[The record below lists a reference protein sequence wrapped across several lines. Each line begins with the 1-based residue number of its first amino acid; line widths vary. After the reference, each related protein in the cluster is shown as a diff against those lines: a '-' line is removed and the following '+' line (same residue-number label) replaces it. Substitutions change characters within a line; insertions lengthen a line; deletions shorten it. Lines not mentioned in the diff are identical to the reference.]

1 MKKCRFLNE
10 LKTDRYDSIIDCF
23 CIVRMVDKKTNC
35 LVLYDNISKNEL
47 FKYSQD
53 EFLNICSYIEKYA
66 DSHFLGCDF
75 CQTTKTVSIS
85 SLIKCIVNEFNLHEK
100 KDIILGTKIAL
111 SYLKVYGDWENF
123 NYSVE
128 LLSKAK
134 FINDF
139 RDAIQKTCIKA
150 GVNDLF
156 RSQENKSKK
165 EYIIKQAQRISKSDN
180 IIYSHTIIQK
190 LNNAFMK
197 IGLTEDGYLLDE
209 QFKVIKENIESLY
222 HSEAQIQGSV
232 VYNYEKDKWN
242 KTFSGWTAEITENK
256 PFDFSEDDLS
266 HDSRF
271 W

>member
-1 MKKCRFLNE
+1 MKKCRFLND
-10 LKTDRYDSIIDCF
+10 LKTDRYDSTIDCF
-23 CIVRMVDKKTNC
+23 CIVRIVDKNTNC

-53 EFLNICSYIEKYA
+53 EFFNICSYIEKYA

-75 CQTTKTVSIS
+75 CQITKTVSIS
-85 SLIKCIVNEFNLHEK
+85 SLIKGIVNEFNLHEK

-139 RDAIQKTCIKA
+139 RDAIQKICIKA

-242 KTFSGWTAEITENK
+242 KTFSGWTVEITENK